1 MEKKA
6 NKQKKTV
13 HNFLNSAIVNQM
25 QHTREHA
32 VVTKDRDNTIIHD
45 EIAVNA
51 KELNSKFLTRK
62 VEFTT
67 MVINKIPKAR
77 LKRSFYFLI
86 QHCASYDNKHGF
98 ILLILSLNQPDD
110 MFVICMF
117 DVHFGYV

>member
-1 MEKKA
+1 M
-6 NKQKKTV
+6 

-25 QHTREHA
+25 QNTREHA

-51 KELNSKFLTRK
+51 KELDSKFLTRK

-86 QHCASYDNKHGF
+86 QHCASYDK
-98 ILLILSLNQPDD
+98 IMLLMITNMAS
-110 MFVICMF
+110 
-117 DVHFGYV
+117 YSSS